1 MLEPQSSGP
10 VSALLP
16 LNLTACPADR
26 ELPVEVD
33 RAVGDGIQPDG
44 APPLGEALW
53 RSAQS
58 HPSDWVPGAQR
69 RARADD
75 LQGLTRKGVR
85 ADGSEEQDGAFVG
98 NTLRKCLIALP
109 WTPISAPSSA
119 KVGATWRVQRPL
131 RPVVQRRASGAAEAG
146 DDPAR
151 GDCCQPA
158 IRSCLPTHTTTT
170 PQDDKLELQ
179 CLFGIAVQ
187 YAPGHAQ
194 CTAGEERALGH
205 RLHHDAVRR
214 VPRAELG
221 QSAHEPDFVTLASIS
236 VHCEVEFA
244 RHCHNRLVTL
254 LS

>member
-1 MLEPQSSGP
+1 MLEPQNSGA

-26 ELPVEVD
+26 ELPVEVA

-44 APPLGEALW
+44 APPLGEVLG
-53 RSAQS
+53 RSAQG
-58 HPSDWVPGAQR
+58 HPSGWVPGAQR
-69 RARADD
+69 WARADD
-75 LQGLTRKGVR
+75 LQGLPRKGVR
-85 ADGSEEQDGAFVG
+85 ADGSEEQDGA
-98 NTLRKCLIALP
+98 
-109 WTPISAPSSA
+109 
-119 KVGATWRVQRPL
+119 WRVQRPL
-131 RPVVQRRASGAAEAG
+131 RPVVQRRASGAAEAS
-146 DDPAR
+146 DDPAG

-179 CLFGIAVQ
+179 CLFDIAVQ
-187 YAPGHAQ
+187 DAPGHAQ

-254 LS
+254 LF